1 VFGYLF
7 LGIFVRS
14 ILGLLYEWDIGMAFN
29 IEVFMALGSGSFH
42 SMVPFLFGLVERAIG
57 SRICWNSSVWY
68 APMEICMVQCDEIEP
83 GELSEGKQSP
93 FFYSLPINICSHLL
107 MML

>member
-1 VFGYLF
+1 
-7 LGIFVRS
+7 
-14 ILGLLYEWDIGMAFN
+14 
-29 IEVFMALGSGSFH
+29 
-42 SMVPFLFGLVERAIG
+42 
-57 SRICWNSSVWY
+57 
-68 APMEICMVQCDEIEP
+68 MVQCDEIEP